1 VGLLA
6 DEGYTFVFTSHHPE
20 HALAIADRVVMMQGG
35 AIIRDGAP
43 LSTVTPE
50 RLAELYGLPARLF
63 ESGTNRGCGIPLLR
77 HGAAYNL

>member
-1 VGLLA
+1 
-6 DEGYTFVFTSHHPE
+6 
-20 HALAIADRVVMMQGG
+20 MMQGG